1 MKKEK
6 MYDLVFNRLFI
17 IFAVCLLITFLQF
30 YDHNI
35 LAAIRY
41 VLCLCVY
48 TLISNSI
55 YQYLIDKKLNK

>member
-1 MKKEK
+1 MRKEK
-6 MYDLVFNRLFI
+6 LYDLIFNLCFI
-17 IFAVCLLITFLQF
+17 AFAVCLLITFAQF

-35 LAAIRY
+35 WAGIRY